1 MSVNLLTLFTVT
13 GAALLASG
21 ASAQAMPV
29 EGGVQSLVLV
39 QRAAVS
45 ALRRQLDPAL
55 LKVELSA
62 ADLDA
67 RLRLAACGVP
77 LDASAAMPRGSQTRV
92 LVRVACKSPA
102 NWNVNVPVDIRREA
116 TLLVLRRAM
125 ARGETIGAGDVS
137 VQTRVLAGLAS
148 PYVSQVAELSGR
160 VTRRPLPAGTAV
172 TADAMAAALLIHRGQ
187 SVTLAAVTAG
197 IEVRAPGL
205 AMGDAA
211 ANQRVR
217 VQNLNSLKIVEG
229 VADTDGV
236 VRVSP

>member
-1 MSVNLLTLFTVT
+1 MTI
-13 GAALLASG
+13 AALLFSG
-21 ASAQAMPV
+21 APARALPA
-29 EGGVQSLVLV
+29 EDGVQSLARI
-39 QRAAVS
+39 QRVAES
-45 ALRRQLDPAL
+45 ALRRELDPAL
-55 LKVELSA
+55 PKVELTA
-62 ADLDA
+62 TDLDA

-77 LDASAAMPRGSQTRV
+77 LDTNTAMPRGSQTRV

-102 NWNVNVPVDIRREA
+102 IWSVNVSVDIRREA
-116 TLLVLRRAM
+116 TLLVLRRAI

-137 VQTRVLAGLAS
+137 VQTRTLAGLAS
-148 PYVSQVAELSGR
+148 PFVSQVAELSGR

-172 TADAMAAALLIHRGQ
+172 TAESLTAALLIRRGQ
-187 SVTLAAVTAG
+187 SVTLAAVSAG

-229 VADTDGV
+229 VADTDSV
-236 VRVSP
+236 VRVNP

>member
-13 GAALLASG
+13 GVALLLPG
-21 ASAQAMPV
+21 ANALAMPG
-29 EGGVQSLVLV
+29 EDGVQSLALV
-39 QRAAVS
+39 QRAAEK

-55 LKVELSA
+55 PKLELTA
-62 ADLDA
+62 ADLDV
-67 RLRLAACGVP
+67 RLRLATCGVP
-77 LDASAAMPRGSQTRV
+77 LDTSAALPRGAQTRV

-102 NWNVNVPVDIRREA
+102 LWNVNVPVDIRREA
-116 TLLVLRRAM
+116 TLLVLRRAI

-160 VTRRPLPAGTAV
+160 VTRRALPEGTAV
-172 TADAMAAALLIHRGQ
+172 TADAMTAALLIHRGQ
-187 SVTLAAVTAG
+187 SVTLAAVTSG